1 MKDRSGR
8 WLRLSP
14 DVLSAMLP
22 SFGAMFCWTLLG
34 SLNREISQSVEYS
47 LGTSAGWHDWLSR
60 GNPGE
65 VIRKW
70 GVPLY
75 DQWSGLGYRLPT
87 QGMLTDTPLS
97 YLALFLPINTVMFF
111 ACLAA
116 LWFAFSLVHRW
127 IASWSSVRRWL
138 TYLVVDTSLL
148 GMISFYT
155 LWHGWQTYIIQ
166 IAGAVVILATLTE
179 RHVIETPDIVE
190 LMPFMSCL
198 GVGLL
203 LLLAPHFGYAVTY
216 VPTLV
221 VLFSVVMF
229 SKNGALVRR
238 VFRNPVALTVPVLVI
253 LAISPYLLDLAR
265 EMQLQA
271 NRPDYRAESGVL
283 DFALR
288 HGAFLEAGQPISW
301 VISGI
306 LMAHTFVF
314 PLVALFDPEA
324 YVQTASPRVLTL
336 SWNAAAWPIRVVQ
349 FHGGVLALCL
359 SILVLRRP
367 KGRRVKLVER
377 VAIGL
382 MALSIVVALFN
393 TSRVP
398 GLSLAWAPV
407 WMFSNSRW
415 THADV
420 SLLLCLALFVWR
432 SDDIWKMLFG
442 AFRGQRR
449 RRRLMRL
456 GITFGLVCVICVMPY
471 RFTETLRLNGDQ
483 TRFAALQVDS
493 QVRIDNGQW
502 KRVVA
507 DLRRSL
513 YGANTSAS
521 ERVFFEGESLMGG
534 EGDNVW
540 WGLRTHSQLRDV
552 RLSSLLS
559 WPRLRSGETLT
570 PGDKFQHIVSDP
582 KCDESIRSRL
592 DFLSVSWSV
601 MSSECAESHLQFEK
615 QVDVPMPPSWTSLSS
630 GRSLSSIMPEMV
642 ARTPFLQEGE
652 VSAVRLMSYHHWWST
667 LNDLSTAPCPMLAED
682 CVTRLK
688 LRRGAEVDS
697 PPLRV
702 CLSDCIA
709 TYELTQVAPAG
720 SLLVI
725 PLNYDPAI
733 QPTQGDTA
741 LATVNFNGLLAV
753 QSSQLTAGQIKFVV
767 KSDIIMTLRAF
778 APVLISAALAIAWL
792 ARRRRGTLG
801 GIQRHIEAPYRH
813 D

>member
-8 WLRLSP
+8 WMRLSP
-14 DVLSAMLP
+14 NVLGAMLP
-22 SFGAMFCWTLLG
+22 SFGAMFCWTMLG

-47 LGTSAGWHDWLSR
+47 LGTSSGWHDWLSR

-97 YLALFLPINTVMFF
+97 YLALFLPINPVMFL

-127 IASWSSVRRWL
+127 IASWSNVRRRL
-138 TYLVVDTSLL
+138 TYVVVDTSLI

-166 IAGAVVILATLTE
+166 IAGAVVILVTLTE

-190 LMPFMSCL
+190 LTPFMSSL

-203 LLLAPHFGYAVTY
+203 LLLAPHFGYAMTY

-221 VLFSVVMF
+221 VLFSVVIS

-238 VFRNPVALTVPVLVI
+238 VFRNPAALTVPALVI
-253 LAISPYLLDLAR
+253 LAISPYLLDLVR

-271 NRPDYRAESGVL
+271 NRPEYRAESGVL

-301 VISGI
+301 VISGV

-367 KGRRVKLVER
+367 RDRRAKSVER

-382 MALSIVVALFN
+382 MTLSIVVALFN

-432 SDDIWKMLFG
+432 SDDIWKMLSG
-442 AFRGQRR
+442 TFRVQRG

-456 GITFGLVCVICVMPY
+456 GIAFGILSVSCVLPY
-471 RFTETLRLNGDQ
+471 RVTETLRLNGGQ
-483 TRFAALQVDS
+483 TRFSGLQVDP
-493 QVRIDNGQW
+493 QVRADNEQW
-502 KRVVA
+502 KLVVA
-507 DLRRSL
+507 DIRRSL
-513 YGANTSAS
+513 YGSDTSAS
-521 ERVFFEGESLMGG
+521 ERVFFEGEGLMGG

-540 WGLRTHSQLRDV
+540 WGLRTHSQLRDA
-552 RLSSLLS
+552 RIASLLS
-559 WPRLRSGETLT
+559 WPRLRSGATLT
-570 PGDKFQHIVSDP
+570 RGDKFQHIVSDP
-582 KCDESIRSRL
+582 VCDASIGSRL

-601 MSSECAESHLQFEK
+601 LSSDCAESYLKFEK
-615 QVDVPMPPSWTSLSS
+615 RLNVPMPPSWTSLQSS
-630 GRSLSSIMPEMV
+630 RSLSSIMPEMV

-652 VSAVRLMSYHHWWST
+652 VSAVRLSSYHHWWST
-667 LNDLSTAPCPMLAED
+667 LKEPSKEPCPMLTDD
-682 CVTRLK
+682 CVTRLE
-688 LRRGAEVDS
+688 LRSGAEIDT

-702 CLSDCIA
+702 CLADCIA
-709 TYELTQVAPAG
+709 TYELTEEAPVD
-720 SLLVI
+720 SLLVV

-733 QPTQGDTA
+733 RPTPGDIA
-741 LATVNFNGLLAV
+741 LATVNFNGLLAI
-753 QSSQLTAGQIKFVV
+753 QSSQLTIGQITFVI
-767 KSDIIMTLRAF
+767 KSDAIMTLRAI
-778 APVLISAALAIAWL
+778 APLAIIAALTIACVGG
-792 ARRRRGTLG
+792 RKRSTLG
-801 GIQRHIEAPYRH
+801 GIHTHNESLGPS
-813 D
+813 